1 MQVLPQQSNTNT
13 ASNGENKNND
23 KKPAPLTTHTTFT
36 TSQLPHLRQLLASL
50 KPHLPNS
57 ALPSNTTPLPHA
69 TNSQPQAK
77 DKEEL
82 SRQRKVY
89 IESQSKR
96 ILERRGVDTR
106 DGVEGVWEG
115 GSRVGAD
122 EVRGLEGL
130 VDAFGRGDK
139 AKKANE
145 QENGDDGDV
154 MDTS

>member
-1 MQVLPQQSNTNT
+1 M
-13 ASNGENKNND
+13 
-23 KKPAPLTTHTTFT
+23 
-36 TSQLPHLRQLLASL
+36 
-50 KPHLPNS
+50 
-57 ALPSNTTPLPHA
+57 
-69 TNSQPQAK
+69 
-77 DKEEL
+77 
-82 SRQRKVY
+82 SRERRVY
-89 IESQSKR
+89 VESQSKR

-130 VDAFGRGDK
+130 VDAFGRIDK